1 MKKEF
6 SSWKR
11 AVVSPVVLSMLIV
24 LSMGQAPAVEP
35 QGVLSA
41 KEVKALL
48 SNAKTPEDHMKLARH
63 FKAKGAQH
71 EAEAKEH
78 EELAVEYKQ
87 NPQLGA
93 SKHPMAP
100 NTAEH
105 CQYFAEHCRKAAQEL
120 RAMAA
125 AHAEMAKQVAK

>member
-1 MKKEF
+1 MKQRF
-6 SSWKR
+6 SNWKR
-11 AVVSPVVLSMLIV
+11 AIVSPVVLAMLMV
-24 LSMGQAPAVEP
+24 LSVSQAPAVEAN
-35 QGVLSA
+35 GVLSA
-41 KEVKALL
+41 KEVKTLL
-48 SNAKTPEDHMKLARH
+48 ANAKTPGDHMKLARH

-78 EELAVEYKQ
+78 EELAVDYKR

-105 CQYFAEHCRKAAQEL
+105 CKYFAEHCRKAAQEL

-125 AHAEMAKQVAK
+125 AHEEMAKQAAK